1 MGTYGTVN
9 VGGLLESADTPQSKV
24 LLERAKHRESR
35 GEEWGSL
42 LIEARLENEKHR
54 VEMGRLSRP
63 MTEFDLEMQELAKRY
78 GG

>member
-42 LIEARLENEKHR
+42 VIEARLENEKHQ
-54 VEMGRLSRP
+54 VEMDRLSRP
-63 MTEFDLEMQELAKRY
+63 LSDFDMWVQEWAKQY